1 MISVQPK
8 PSKPVSEMTS
18 EEKQAW
24 LQERI
29 ALAKKKREQQEREVI
44 VHDYGPD
51 PVVMSHVHVQYVFAC
66 FFVSR
71 PPKPVRRAV
80 RL

>member
-29 ALAKKKREQQEREVI
+29 ALAKKKREQQEREVS
-44 VHDYGPD
+44 VHDYSPD
-51 PVVMSHVHVQYVFAC
+51 RVVMSHV
-66 FFVSR
+66 
-71 PPKPVRRAV
+71 RALTNIFLCLD
-80 RL
+80 RQSQREESSDSE